1 MIPKNFEF
9 VLFDMIGTTIKD
21 SNKGESLVLDCFY
34 NSFYSNGYH
43 INYEL
48 INQQRGKSKKD
59 AIRNIL
65 IDSNLKTDLID
76 KIYSDFIESLNTSL
90 SYFQEVKG
98 AHLLFSQLKQK
109 GIKIGLGSGLPMAF
123 IGKIIKQLE
132 WQTGWFD
139 YIGSSEELGK
149 GRPDP
154 IMIFDS
160 MEKLMIND
168 KAKVLK
174 IGDTV
179 VDIQEGKNAGVVTA
193 SVLTGTQKR
202 DELEKFN
209 PDYIFNDITE
219 IISII

>member
-1 MIPKNFEF
+1 
-9 VLFDMIGTTIKD
+9 
-21 SNKGESLVLDCFY
+21 
-34 NSFYSNGYH
+34 
-43 INYEL
+43 
-48 INQQRGKSKKD
+48 
-59 AIRNIL
+59 
-65 IDSNLKTDLID
+65 
-76 KIYSDFIESLNTSL
+76 
-90 SYFQEVKG
+90 
-98 AHLLFSQLKQK
+98 
-109 GIKIGLGSGLPMAF
+109 
-123 IGKIIKQLE
+123 
-132 WQTGWFD
+132 
-139 YIGSSEELGK
+139 
-149 GRPDP
+149 
-154 IMIFDS
+154 MIFDS